1 MYKTIII
8 IPCYKV
14 DKHIIQLLKKI
25 DLKKIYKVILIDD
38 ACPNKTGLLVKKTIK
53 KKNIKVITL
62 KKNLGVGGATKYG
75 IKEAIK
81 FKPDHIIKMDG
92 DGQHNPIHL
101 KNFINIQKKNPDSYI
116 KGFRSLHYKKI
127 PFFRFIGN
135 LIITFVIRLLTN
147 NHNLYDV
154 VNGFISI
161 PKKMYSN
168 FKFQRI
174 SNNYFFEQDMIFYT
188 SLNKINIIQSKISTI
203 YRPTIKS
210 SLNEFK
216 IIIPFILRYFYLM
229 MIIIRKVNVF
239 KF

>member
-14 DKHIIQLLKKI
+14 DKQIIQLLKKK
-25 DLKKIYKVILIDD
+25 DLKRIYKVILIDD
-38 ACPNKTGLLVKKTIK
+38 ACPNKTGLLVKKKIK
-53 KKNIKVITL
+53 RKNIKVIIL

-81 FKPDHIIKMDG
+81 FKPDHIMKMDG
-92 DGQHNPIHL
+92 DGQHNPIYL
-101 KNFINIQKKNPDSYI
+101 KNFINIQKKNPKSYI
-116 KGFRSLHYKKI
+116 KGYRNLHYKNT
-127 PFFRFIGN
+127 PFSRFIGN

-147 NHNLYDV
+147 NHNLKDV

-161 PKKMYSN
+161 PKKMYSS
-168 FKFQRI
+168 FEFEKI
-174 SNNYFFEQDMIFYT
+174 SNNYFFEQDIIFYT
-188 SLNKINIIQSKISTI
+188 SLKKINIIQSKISTI

-216 IIIPFILRYFYLM
+216 IIIPFILRYIYLM
-229 MIIIRKVNVF
+229 MIIIRKLYVF

>member
-1 MYKTIII
+1 MYKTIIV

-25 DLKKIYKVILIDD
+25 NLKKIHKVILIDD
-38 ACPNKTGLLVKKTIK
+38 GCPNKTGLLVKKK
-53 KKNIKVITL
+53 FKRKNIKVIIL

-75 IKEAIK
+75 VKEAIK

-92 DGQHNPIHL
+92 DGQHNPIYL
-101 KNFINIQKKNPDSYI
+101 KNFINIQKKNPDCYI
-116 KGFRSLHYKKI
+116 KGYRNLCYNKT
-127 PFFRFIGN
+127 PFLRFFGN
-135 LIITFVIRLLTN
+135 LIITFIIRLLTN
-147 NHNLYDV
+147 NHNLIDV

-161 PKKMYSN
+161 PKKMYSS
-168 FKFQRI
+168 FKFERI

-188 SLNKINIIQSKISTI
+188 SQKKINIIQSQISAI

-216 IIIPFILRYFYLM
+216 IIIPFVLRYAYLI
-229 MIIIRKVNVF
+229 MIIIRKSHVF